1 MKQGMIFSEIVRIL
15 EEDGWRKGGVTGSHY
30 HFKHPM
36 KPGKVTVPFH
46 GKKVEFSGFILK
58 SILKQ
63 GGFHLEEDQ
72 ILAHIE
78 ISRHAM
84 V

>member
-1 MKQGMIFSEIVRIL
+1 MQRMKRVMTFSEIVRML
-15 EEDGWRKGGVTGSHY
+15 EDDGSRKVGVTGSHY

-63 GGFHLEEDQ
+63 GGL
-72 ILAHIE
+72 
-78 ISRHAM
+78 R
-84 V
+84 